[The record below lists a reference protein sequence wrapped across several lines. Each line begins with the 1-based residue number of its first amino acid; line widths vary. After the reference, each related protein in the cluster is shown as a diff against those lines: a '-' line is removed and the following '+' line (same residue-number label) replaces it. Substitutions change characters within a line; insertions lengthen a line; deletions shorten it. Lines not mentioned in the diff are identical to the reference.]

1 LFVRFWLTLE
11 ALNMVQP
18 KLNASGSH
26 AIFGATR
33 PFLTKT
39 STNEKITIRVEAL
52 GTPSPRRLTI
62 RARKQAGCGG
72 GAEPVRG
79 RRRDSNA
86 RGADGPRRL
95 HH

>member
-1 LFVRFWLTLE
+1 LFVHSWLTLE

-18 KLNASGSH
+18 THNASGSH

-52 GTPSPRRLTI
+52 GTPAEPTDH
-62 RARKQAGCGG
+62 AGCIIEESGILSW
-72 GAEPVRG
+72 R
-79 RRRDSNA
+79 
-86 RGADGPRRL
+86 
-95 HH
+95 